1 MIAEGGTGL
10 DHAIMIARSTNIT
23 GPYEAYTH
31 KPILRNSGTNE
42 YFQTVRHGDLFQ
54 DVQGKWWGRCLSTRS
69 GPEWEIY
76 PMGRETSLFPVTWNE
91 GEWPIIEPVRGKMSR
106 WQMPKENRT
115 LHGDGPLNGDAE
127 SYDFN
132 EGSAIPASF
141 MYWHVP
147 RAGTFNTTGR
157 GLQIVPSRNNLTGIP
172 LSATSPEL
180 TGQQGL
186 AFVGRRQTDTTF
198 TFSVD
203 LAFSPQAANQEAAVT
218 VFSTQL
224 NHIDVGLVLLSSNT
238 SSKPQLSLR
247 FRTIGTI
254 TAPTPNI
261 IPVPG
266 TWANGPIRLQIQN
279 TNGTHYNLV
288 AMPAS
293 NTTAQINLGTASA
306 APRLRHL

>member
-1 MIAEGGTGL
+1 
-10 DHAIMIARSTNIT
+10 
-23 GPYEAYTH
+23 
-31 KPILRNSGTNE
+31 
-42 YFQTVRHGDLFQ
+42 
-54 DVQGKWWGRCLSTRS
+54 
-69 GPEWEIY
+69 
-76 PMGRETSLFPVTWNE
+76 
-91 GEWPIIEPVRGKMSR
+91 
-106 WQMPKENRT
+106 MPKENRT

-306 APRLRHL
+306 ALVSGGSGSFVGSLFRVYATCNGEGAAGSLDCPAGGNAYFQRWRYSGSAQQISATESIPSIANPEFM